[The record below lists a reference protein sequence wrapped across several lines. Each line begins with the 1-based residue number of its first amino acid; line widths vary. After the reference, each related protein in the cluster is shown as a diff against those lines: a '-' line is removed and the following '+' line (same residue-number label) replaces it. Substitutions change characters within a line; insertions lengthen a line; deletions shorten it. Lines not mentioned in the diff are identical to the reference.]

1 MERGLQRERSEANG
15 TAKGGIAIL
24 ELLDEL
30 RVIAQNGLE
39 YNDGSDD
46 AYDRRRY
53 ERVLEL
59 VSDYYGRALDAPPS
73 AVRESLREEVG
84 HVSAKVGAVGV
95 VLDDRGRVLTMER
108 SNNGRWALPG
118 GYVDPNESAEEA
130 VVREVR
136 EETGL
141 DVEPVELVD
150 VYSVGPGE
158 GDNLHSIV
166 NVVYRCRVRGGE
178 LRLSHEGTDL
188 AYRDPHRLSAAAW
201 HEQNRRYAVDAVES
215 SDATLPTDSDG
226 AKR

>member
-1 MERGLQRERSEANG
+1 MQRGLRREPDEANG
-15 TAKGGIAIL
+15 TEKGGIAIL

-39 YNDGSDD
+39 YNDGAED
-46 AYDRRRY
+46 AYDRQRY

-59 VSDYYGRALDAPPS
+59 VSDYYGRALDVPPS
-73 AVRESLREEVG
+73 AVRESLREELG
-84 HVSAKVGAVGV
+84 HVSAKVGAVAV
-95 VLDDRGRVLTMER
+95 VEDDEGRVLAMER
-108 SNNGRWALPG
+108 ANNGRWALPG

-130 VVREVR
+130 AVREVR

-158 GDNLHSIV
+158 GNNPHSIV

-188 AYRDPHRLSAAAW
+188 AYRDPTRLPADAW

-215 SDATLPTDSDG
+215 SDAAASAGSD

>member
-1 MERGLQRERSEANG
+1 MERGLHGERNEANG
-15 TAKGGIAIL
+15 TATGGVAIL

-30 RVIAQNGLE
+30 RVIAQNGIE
-39 YNDGSDD
+39 YNDDAEG
-46 AYDRRRY
+46 AYDRQRY

-95 VLDDRGRVLTMER
+95 VEDDAGRVLAMER
-108 SNNGRWALPG
+108 ADNGRWALPG
-118 GYVDPNESAEEA
+118 GYVDPNESAEAA

-141 DVEPVELVD
+141 GVEPVELVD
-150 VYSVGPGE
+150 VYSVAPGE
-158 GDNLHSIV
+158 GNNPHSIV

-188 AYRDPHRLSAAAW
+188 AYRDPTRLPDGAW
-201 HEQNRRYAVDAVES
+201 HEQNRRYAIDAVES
-215 SDATLPTDSDG
+215 ADTVPADSDG
-226 AKR
+226 AAR

>member
-1 MERGLQRERSEANG
+1 MERGLHRRQDEAQG
-15 TAKGGIAIL
+15 RGIAIL

-30 RVIAQNGLE
+30 RVIAQNGIE
-39 YNDGSDD
+39 YSDGPRD
-46 AYDRRRY
+46 AYDRQRY

-59 VSDYYGRALDAPPS
+59 VTDYYGRVLDAPPA
-73 AVRESLREEVG
+73 AVRESLREEAG

-95 VLDDRGRVLTMER
+95 VFDERGDVLTMER
-108 SNNGRWALPG
+108 AGNGRWALPG

-150 VYSVGPGE
+150 VYSLAPGE
-158 GDNLHSIV
+158 EGNPHSIV

-188 AYRDPHRLSAAAW
+188 AYRDPKRLPADAW
-201 HEQNRRYAVDAVES
+201 HEQNRTYAVDAAES
-215 SDATLPTDSDG
+215 ANASRSVGLGES
-226 AKR
+226 RR